1 MAPKHSERFLK
12 IVDDARKRVHELT
25 VDRVKAG
32 LDQQHAEPVLEPRGT
47 SP

>member
-32 LDQQHAEPVLEPRGT
+32 LDQGEKYVLIDVREE
-47 SP
+47 S